1 MTGERTGRFLLV
13 VASIAVAAAVVAGLF
28 VLGSPQDERRRRL
41 DQARVADL
49 MALRSAIEAHHH
61 REGRLPD
68 SLEELA
74 RRSPLPVRMT
84 DPAGGR
90 LYAYEPIDST
100 RFRLCAEFDFA
111 TPADEMQPRVPE
123 WAHGAGRQCFSLV
136 VRKSREDAPGREPE
150 PVLEGTPDSSR

>member
-1 MTGERTGRFLLV
+1 MSGGRGGRILLIL
-13 VASIAVAAAVVAGLF
+13 ASLVVAAAVVAGLF

-41 DQARVADL
+41 DQTRIADL
-49 MALRSAIEAHHH
+49 MALRSAVEAHYH
-61 REGRLPD
+61 REGALPD

-111 TPADEMQPRVPE
+111 TPDEMQPGVPD

-136 VRKSREDAPGREPE
+136 VRKWAEDTPGREPG
-150 PVLEGTPDSSR
+150 PVLEGSPDSSP

>member
-41 DQARVADL
+41 DQARVTDL
-49 MALRSAIEAHHH
+49 IALRSAIEAHHH

-74 RRSPLPVRMT
+74 RHSPLPVRMT

-100 RFRLCAEFDFA
+100 RFRLCAEFDFE
-111 TPADEMQPRVPE
+111 TPADEMRPHVPE

-136 VRKSREDAPGREPE
+136 VRKSAEDAPGREPG
-150 PVLEGTPDSSR
+150 PLLEGTPDSSR